1 MTSDITCDATVE
13 YIIASEQH
21 LDLAFRVEEAMPIVR
36 KRLVE
41 KVKCLVEKV
50 VKDVEEKF
58 SESDCWRVVSTDYS
72 DVMGAHRHLIVL
84 RKNGWYEHDI
94 EDPKKRIIEDLK
106 TGIHLS
112 SYENFSR
119 PYVCLHLDD
128 SYIREKEE
136 YIIERFKGF
145 ETYEH
150 APTDDRL
157 CEGIMWKDVPGDWD
171 CQNKNFFKNSLK
183 RAANSGK
190 PEEIVERFADM
201 INGMAEEID
210 DTMKNLDRNA

>member
-21 LDLAFRVEEAMPIVR
+21 LDLAFCVEEAMPIVR

-58 SESDCWRVVSTDYS
+58 SKSDCWKVVCTDYD
-72 DVMGAHRHLIVL
+72 DVMEKHRNLIVL
-84 RKNGWYEHDI
+84 RKNGWYEHGSND
-94 EDPKKRIIEDLK
+94 KW

-112 SYENFSR
+112 SYENFSP
-119 PYVCLHLDD
+119 PYVCLHLDG
-128 SYIREKEE
+128 SYIDGKEE

-145 ETYEH
+145 ETYKH

-157 CEGIMWKDVPGDWD
+157 REGIMWKDVPGDWD

-201 INGMAEEID
+201 INGMAKEID
-210 DTMKNLDRNA
+210 DTMKNLGRNA